1 MTLIDAL
8 ISVLLGFGIG
18 VLAIICALGLLIF
31 VVLAKG
37 FYDEYI
43 GGSK

>member
-8 ISVLLGFGIG
+8 VSVLLGFGIG
-18 VLAIICALGLLIF
+18 VLAIICALGLLILIA
-31 VVLAKG
+31 LAKG

-43 GGSK
+43 GGPK